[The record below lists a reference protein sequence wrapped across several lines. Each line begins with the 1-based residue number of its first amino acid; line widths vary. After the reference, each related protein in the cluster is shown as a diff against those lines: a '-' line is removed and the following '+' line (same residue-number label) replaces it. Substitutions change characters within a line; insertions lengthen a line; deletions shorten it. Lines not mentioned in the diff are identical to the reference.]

1 MGLHSLIV
9 LLKIHSSWRS
19 YFLISLECKL
29 SCVDAFSEPNCF
41 HMNSRGGTH
50 RAIEIISIAWGSI
63 QNFQRKVLLQGH
75 IANNTYLLEVLLLK
89 NPIE

>member
-1 MGLHSLIV
+1 MLSQNLIV
-9 LLKIHSSWRS
+9 SIWT
-19 YFLISLECKL
+19 
-29 SCVDAFSEPNCF
+29 
-41 HMNSRGGTH
+41 RGGGGGGH

-63 QNFQRKVLLQGH
+63 QNFQRKVLLQDH